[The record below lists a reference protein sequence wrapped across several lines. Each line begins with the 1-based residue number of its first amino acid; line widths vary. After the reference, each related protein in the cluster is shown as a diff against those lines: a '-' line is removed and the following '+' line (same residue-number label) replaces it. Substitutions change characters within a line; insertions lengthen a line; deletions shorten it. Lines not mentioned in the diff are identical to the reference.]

1 MIKLVK
7 PVWNK
12 INTADGRVLKYP
24 EKMILPQGLTV
35 EVQPHSQMILLH
47 KNGTSIGY
55 ELFNKENSDL
65 RCVDM
70 EVNSAHRRNGFGGLL
85 HSISVMLMKAN
96 RVNRVH
102 LESLPQAVKTH
113 YDNGFRCASRSL
125 FQAKTNMKSII
136 SSKTPFA
143 TMKSQAQ
150 DILRRLD
157 AEGDDILKAA
167 DTLYD
172 NYLKLVFDN
181 NISIYD
187 ACVPETLYMELT
199 SSNAKNNSAMFNSI
213 LKNFGIAYK
222 I

>member
-12 INTADGRVLKYP
+12 INTADGGIFKYP
-24 EKMILPQGLTV
+24 ERMLLPQGLSV
-35 EVQPHSQMILLH
+35 EVEPHSQMIALH

-55 ELFNKENSDL
+55 ELFNKENRDF

-70 EVNSAHRRNGFGGLL
+70 EVNSTFRRNGFGGLL

-96 RVNRVH
+96 RANRVH
-102 LESLPQAVKTH
+102 LESLPQAVKIH
-113 YDNGFRCASRSL
+113 YDKGFRTVSRNS
-125 FQAKTNMKSII
+125 FHTKTNMKSII
-136 SSKTPFA
+136 NSKTPFA
-143 TMKSQAQ
+143 TIKLQAQ

-157 AEGDDILKAA
+157 AESGDILKEA

-172 NYLKLVFDN
+172 KYLKLVFDN
-181 NISIYD
+181 NISVYD
-187 ACVPETLYMELT
+187 ACIPETLFMELT
-199 SSNAKNNSAMFNSI
+199 RSNAKNNNALFNSI
-213 LKNFGIAYK
+213 LKNFGIDYK